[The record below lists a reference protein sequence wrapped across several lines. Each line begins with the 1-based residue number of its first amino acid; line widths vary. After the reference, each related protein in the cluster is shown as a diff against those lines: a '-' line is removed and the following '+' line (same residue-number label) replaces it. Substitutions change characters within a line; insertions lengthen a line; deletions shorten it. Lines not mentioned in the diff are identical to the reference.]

1 MATFTLSGLLRRI
14 RGNYATIPNYLEME
28 LRYMDA
34 GERGPKAPTLGQGTP
49 GYHSHV
55 IYIVMSSITTSI
67 IVTPSRRSVE
77 RTCDDLAIVVL
88 VAVGLIASLT
98 FRDYG
103 LGWDDYTHAEY
114 ADLLLR
120 MYGSGF
126 KDTGALS
133 FANLYMYGGG
143 FDMAAALLHK
153 VIPLELF
160 ETRRLLGAIVGLI
173 GLAVTWRL
181 GRRVGGPLAGL
192 AALLLLA
199 LCPTF
204 YGHMFMNPKDAPF
217 AVAMVILTLGLV
229 RLAEEYPQ
237 PSPRTILI
245 VGLGAGLSIGSRI
258 LGGLGLI
265 YALVGFVPLLAAEV
279 RNQGAREATRRFIH
293 VAYVLL
299 PSLILGYLIMG
310 LIWPWSIMEPGNP
323 FGALNYFSHF
333 FEKPWKEMFDGALV
347 SVPDMPW
354 SYLPTLF
361 ALQLP
366 EVLLGL
372 AIVGA
377 VGALVA
383 LTRGDVPARRKTILL
398 IVTLAATL
406 PLATAMAK
414 RPALYNG
421 IRHFIFVIPP
431 MTVLAGTAF
440 AWGMDWLKENRR
452 HWQPAA
458 VAIFAFGLLLPLSEM
473 IRLHPYEYTHFNHIA
488 GTVRGADDLYMLDY
502 WGLALK
508 QASDGLREQL
518 AERQEA
524 APAGRKWKVAV
535 CGPQRPAQVA
545 LGPDFT
551 IGWDSHAADFAMTL
565 GEFYCKGLL
574 APVMV
579 EIKRDD
585 VVFARVYDIRG
596 RSISSLLAIPAP

>member
-1 MATFTLSGLLRRI
+1 
-14 RGNYATIPNYLEME
+14 
-28 LRYMDA
+28 
-34 GERGPKAPTLGQGTP
+34 
-49 GYHSHV
+49 
-55 IYIVMSSITTSI
+55 MSSITTSVI
-67 IVTPSRRSVE
+67 DTPSQRSME
-77 RTCDDLAIVVL
+77 RTCHDLAILVLAAIAVV
-88 VAVGLIASLT
+88 AGLT

-153 VIPLELF
+153 IIPLELF
-160 ETRRLLGAIVGLI
+160 ETRRLLGAIVGII

-217 AVAMVILTLGLV
+217 AVAMAILMLGLV

-258 LGGLGLI
+258 LGGLALV
-265 YALVGFVPLLAAEV
+265 YALGGFVPLFLEELYAH
-279 RNQGAREATRRFIH
+279 GAREAARRLLH
-293 VAYVLL
+293 VIYVLL
-299 PSLILGYLIMG
+299 PGLILGYLVMG
-310 LIWPWSIMEPGNP
+310 LIWPWSVMEPGNP
-323 FGALNYFSHF
+323 FQALSYFSHF

-372 AIVGA
+372 SIAGLVGT
-377 VGALVA
+377 LMT
-383 LTRGDVPARRKTILL
+383 LSRGDVTARRKSILL
-398 IVTLAATL
+398 MLTLAATL
-406 PLATAMAK
+406 PLVIAMVK

-431 MTVLAGTAF
+431 MTVLAGVSF
-440 AWGMDWLKENRR
+440 AWGMNWLKENHRS
-452 HWQPAA
+452 WQPAA
-458 VAIFAFGLLLPLSEM
+458 VAAFSFGLLLPLGEM
-473 IRLHPYEYTHFNHIA
+473 IRLHPYQYTHFNHIA

-508 QASDGLREQL
+508 QASDGLREEL
-518 AERQEA
+518 IERQES
-524 APAGRKWKVAV
+524 PPLRRKWKVAV

-565 GEFYCKGLL
+565 GEFYCKGLT
-574 APVMV
+574 APIMV

>member
-1 MATFTLSGLLRRI
+1 
-14 RGNYATIPNYLEME
+14 
-28 LRYMDA
+28 
-34 GERGPKAPTLGQGTP
+34 
-49 GYHSHV
+49 
-55 IYIVMSSITTSI
+55 MSSITTSALEA
-67 IVTPSRRSVE
+67 PARRSVE
-77 RTCDDLAIVVL
+77 KTCDDLAFLVL
-88 VAVGLIASLT
+88 GVVAVVAGLT

-120 MYGSGF
+120 MFGSGF

-160 ETRRLLGAIVGLI
+160 ETRRLLGAIVGVI

-181 GRRVGGPLAGL
+181 ARRVGGPLAGL

-217 AVAMVILTLGLV
+217 AVAMVVLIMGLV
-229 RLAEEYPQ
+229 RLIEEYPA
-237 PSPRTILI
+237 PSPRTILL
-245 VGLGAGLSIGSRI
+245 VGLGAGLSIGCRV
-258 LGGLGLI
+258 LGGLALI
-265 YALVGFVPLLAAEV
+265 YAVVGFIPLWIEEL
-279 RNQGAREATRRFIH
+279 RTQGPREATHRFAH
-293 VAYVLL
+293 VIYVLL
-299 PSLILGYLIMG
+299 PGLILGYLVMG
-310 LIWPWSIMEPGNP
+310 LIWPWSIMEPGHP
-323 FGALNYFSHF
+323 LEAVTYFSHF

-366 EVLLGL
+366 EVMLVLLT
-372 AIVGA
+372 AA
-377 VGALVA
+377 VITTFMSLS
-383 LTRGDVPARRKTILL
+383 RIDVTAKRKSIMLML
-398 IVTLAATL
+398 TLAATL
-406 PLATAMAK
+406 PLVIAMVK

-431 MTVLAGTAF
+431 MAVLGGVAF
-440 AWGMDWLKENRR
+440 ARGMDWLGENRR
-452 HWQPAA
+452 AWQPAA
-458 VAIFAFGLLLPLSEM
+458 LAVFAFGLLLPLSEM
-473 IRLHPYEYTHFNHIA
+473 IRLHPYQYTHFNHIA
-488 GTVRGADDLYMLDY
+488 GTVRTADNFFMLDY

-518 AERQEA
+518 AERQEV
-524 APAGRKWKVAV
+524 PPQHRKWKVAV

-565 GEFYCKGLL
+565 GEFYCKGLA

>member
-1 MATFTLSGLLRRI
+1 M
-14 RGNYATIPNYLEME
+14 
-28 LRYMDA
+28 
-34 GERGPKAPTLGQGTP
+34 
-49 GYHSHV
+49 
-55 IYIVMSSITTSI
+55 
-67 IVTPSRRSVE
+67 
-77 RTCDDLAIVVL
+77 LA
-88 VAVGLIASLT
+88 AVGLIASLT

-160 ETRRLLGAIVGLI
+160 ETRRLLGAVVGVI

-217 AVAMVILTLGLV
+217 AVAMVILMLGLV
-229 RLAEEYPQ
+229 RLAEEYPA

-245 VGLGAGLSIGSRI
+245 VGLGAGLSLGSRV
-258 LGGLGLI
+258 LGGLALV
-265 YALVGFVPLLAAEV
+265 YALVGFVPLFLEEI
-279 RNQGAREATRRFIH
+279 RTHGAREAVRRFAH

-299 PSLILGYLIMG
+299 PGLILGYLVMG

-323 FGALNYFSHF
+323 FRALTYFSHF

-366 EVLLGL
+366 EVLLALVHRRRRRHAGS
-372 AIVGA
+372 A
-377 VGALVA
+377 VARRRIGPPQDHPVDADAGGDAAAGDRDGEASGALQRHSPFHLRDSA
-383 LTRGDVPARRKTILL
+383 DDGARRRRVRLGNEL
-398 IVTLAATL
+398 AQGQSPQLAARRGGRFL
-406 PLATAMAK
+406 V
-414 RPALYNG
+414 RPAVAAQRDDPAAPLPV
-421 IRHFIFVIPP
+421 HP
-431 MTVLAGTAF
+431 LQSH
-440 AWGMDWLKENRR
+440 RR
-452 HWQPAA
+452 H
-458 VAIFAFGLLLPLSEM
+458 
-473 IRLHPYEYTHFNHIA
+473 
-488 GTVRGADDLYMLDY
+488 GTRPPTTCTCWITGA
-502 WGLALK
+502 WRSSRPPTAC
-508 QASDGLREQL
+508 ASNSPNGRK
-518 AERQEA
+518 RRRS
-524 APAGRKWKVAV
+524 GRKWKVAV

-565 GEFYCKGLL
+565 GEFYCKGLT

>member
-1 MATFTLSGLLRRI
+1 
-14 RGNYATIPNYLEME
+14 
-28 LRYMDA
+28 
-34 GERGPKAPTLGQGTP
+34 
-49 GYHSHV
+49 
-55 IYIVMSSITTSI
+55 MSSITTSTI
-67 IVTPSRRSVE
+67 DTPARRSVE
-77 RTCDDLAIVVL
+77 RTCDDLAIIVL
-88 VAVGLIASLT
+88 AAVGLIASLT

-126 KDTGALS
+126 KDTAALS

-153 VIPLELF
+153 IIPLELF
-160 ETRRLLGAIVGLI
+160 ETRRLLGAIVGVI

-181 GRRVGGPLAGL
+181 SRRVGGPPAG
-192 AALLLLA
+192 AAAPLLLA

-217 AVAMVILTLGLV
+217 AVSMVILLLGLV
-229 RLAEEYPQ
+229 RLVEEYPA

-245 VGLGAGLSIGSRI
+245 VGLGAGLAIGCRI
-258 LGGLGLI
+258 LGGLALI
-265 YALVGFVPLLAAEV
+265 YALVGFIPLLIEEY
-279 RNQGAREATRRFIH
+279 RTQGPREAVHRFAH
-293 VAYVLL
+293 VVYVLL
-299 PSLILGYLIMG
+299 PGLVFGYLLMG
-310 LIWPWSIMEPGNP
+310 LVWPWSIMEPGHP
-323 FGALNYFSHF
+323 FQALTYFSHF

-366 EVLLGL
+366 EVMLGL
-372 AIVGA
+372 LFAGIVGT
-377 VGALVA
+377 LMS
-383 LTRGDVPARRKTILL
+383 LSRTDVPGRRKTVLL
-398 IVTLAATL
+398 MLTLAATL
-406 PLATAMAK
+406 PLVIAMVK

-431 MTVLAGTAF
+431 MTVLAGVTF
-440 AWGMDWLKENRR
+440 AWGMNWLKKNKRS
-452 HWQPAA
+452 WQPAVLA
-458 VAIFAFGLLLPLSEM
+458 VFAFGLLLPLGEM
-473 IRLHPYEYTHFNHIA
+473 IRLHPYQYTHFNHIA
-488 GTVRGADDLYMLDY
+488 GTVRAADDLFMLDY

-508 QASDGLREQL
+508 QASDGLREEL
-518 AERQEA
+518 VERQEF
-524 APAGRKWKVAV
+524 PPRGRKWKVAV

-551 IGWDSHAADFAMTL
+551 IGWDSNAADFAMTL
-565 GEFYCKGLL
+565 GEFYCKGLT

-596 RSISSLLAIPAP
+596 RSISGLLAIPPP

>member
-1 MATFTLSGLLRRI
+1 
-14 RGNYATIPNYLEME
+14 
-28 LRYMDA
+28 
-34 GERGPKAPTLGQGTP
+34 
-49 GYHSHV
+49 
-55 IYIVMSSITTSI
+55 MSSITTSAI
-67 IVTPSRRSVE
+67 DTPSRRSVA
-77 RTCDDLAIVVL
+77 RTCDDLAVIVL
-88 VAVGLIASLT
+88 AAVGLIAGLT

-120 MYGSGF
+120 MYESGF
-126 KDTGALS
+126 KDVGALS

-153 VIPLELF
+153 IIPLELF
-160 ETRRLLGAIVGLI
+160 ETRRLLGAIVGII

-217 AVAMVILTLGLV
+217 AVAMVILMLGLV
-229 RLAEEYPQ
+229 RLAEEYPS

-258 LGGLGLI
+258 LGGLALV
-265 YALVGFVPLLAAEV
+265 YALIGFVPLLLEEV
-279 RNQGAREATRRFIH
+279 RTNGSREAVRRFVH
-293 VAYVLL
+293 VLYVLL
-299 PSLILGYLIMG
+299 PGLIFGYLVMG

-323 FGALNYFSHF
+323 FQALTYFSHF

-354 SYLPTLF
+354 FYLPTLF

-372 AIVGA
+372 TIAGVAGTF
-377 VGALVA
+377 VLLV
-383 LTRGDVPARRKTILL
+383 RPGVSGRRKTILL
-398 IVTLAATL
+398 MLTLAATL
-406 PLATAMAK
+406 PLAIAMVK

-431 MTVLAGTAF
+431 MTVLAGATF
-440 AWGMDWLKENRR
+440 AWGMDWLRANRR
-452 HWQPAA
+452 SWQPVA
-458 VAIFAFGLLLPLSEM
+458 VAVFSFGLLLPLGEM
-473 IRLHPYEYTHFNHIA
+473 IRLHPYQYTHFNHIA
-488 GTVRGADDLYMLDY
+488 GTVRGADELYMLDY
-502 WGLALK
+502 WGLAFK
-508 QASDGLREQL
+508 QASDGLREEL
-518 AERQEA
+518 TERQEV
-524 APAGRKWKVAV
+524 APHGRKWKVAV

-551 IGWDSHAADFAMTL
+551 IGWDSNAADFAMTL
-565 GEFYCKGLL
+565 GEFYCKGLT

>member
-1 MATFTLSGLLRRI
+1 
-14 RGNYATIPNYLEME
+14 
-28 LRYMDA
+28 
-34 GERGPKAPTLGQGTP
+34 
-49 GYHSHV
+49 
-55 IYIVMSSITTSI
+55 MSSITTSALD
-67 IVTPSRRSVE
+67 TPSRRSIE
-77 RTCDDLAIVVL
+77 RTCDDAAIIVLA
-88 VAVGLIASLT
+88 AVGLVASFT

-126 KDTGALS
+126 KDTAALS

-143 FDMAAALLHK
+143 FDIAAALLHK

-160 ETRRLLGAIVGLI
+160 ETRRLLGAIVGII

-217 AVAMVILTLGLV
+217 AVAMVILILGLV
-229 RLAEEYPQ
+229 RLAQEYPS

-245 VGLGAGLSIGSRI
+245 VGLGAGLSLGSRI
-258 LGGLGLI
+258 LGGVALV
-265 YALVGFVPLLAAEV
+265 YALVGFVPLLLEDIQS
-279 RNQGAREATRRFIH
+279 QGMREALRRFMH

-299 PSLILGYLIMG
+299 PGLILGYLVMG
-310 LIWPWSIMEPGNP
+310 LIWPWSIMELGNP
-323 FGALNYFSHF
+323 FRALSYFSNF
-333 FEKPWKEMFDGALV
+333 FEKPWKEMFEGALV

-366 EVLLGL
+366 EVLLGV
-372 AIVGA
+372 AIAGTL
-377 VGALVA
+377 GTLVA
-383 LTRGDVPARRKTILL
+383 LARGDVAARRKTILL

-406 PLATAMAK
+406 PLVIAMLK

-421 IRHFIFVIPP
+421 FRHFIFVIPP

-440 AWGMDWLKENRR
+440 AWGMNWLKQYRR

-473 IRLHPYEYTHFNHIA
+473 IRLHPYEYTHFNNIA
-488 GTVRGADDLYMLDY
+488 GTVRGADDLFMLDY
-502 WGLALK
+502 WGLAFK

-518 AERQEA
+518 DERQEV
-524 APAGRKWKVAV
+524 PPQGRKWKVAV

>member
-1 MATFTLSGLLRRI
+1 
-14 RGNYATIPNYLEME
+14 
-28 LRYMDA
+28 
-34 GERGPKAPTLGQGTP
+34 
-49 GYHSHV
+49 
-55 IYIVMSSITTSI
+55 MSSITTSAI
-67 IVTPSRRSVE
+67 DTPSRRSVE
-77 RTCDDLAIVVL
+77 RTCDDLAVVVL
-88 VAVGLIASLT
+88 AAVALIAGLT

-143 FDMAAALLHK
+143 FDMAAALLHR

-160 ETRRLLGAIVGLI
+160 ETRRLLGAIVGVI

-199 LCPTF
+199 LCPTY

-217 AVAMVILTLGLV
+217 AVAMVILMLGLV

-237 PSPRTILI
+237 PSPQTILI

-258 LGGLGLI
+258 LGGLALV
-265 YALVGFVPLLAAEV
+265 YALVGFIPLFVDEI
-279 RNQGAREATRRFIH
+279 RSHGARQAGRRFLH
-293 VAYVLL
+293 LLYVLM
-299 PSLILGYLIMG
+299 PGLILGYLVMG
-310 LIWPWSIMEPGNP
+310 LIWPWSIMEADNP
-323 FGALNYFSHF
+323 FQALSYFSHF

-372 AIVGA
+372 SIAGVIGA
-377 VGALVA
+377 FVVLP
-383 LTRGDVPARRKTILL
+383 RGDVTARRKTVLL
-398 IVTLAATL
+398 TLTLAAVL
-406 PLATAMAK
+406 PLVIAMVK

-431 MTVLAGTAF
+431 MTALAGTAF
-440 AWGMDWLKENRR
+440 AWGLNRLGDNRR
-452 HWQPAA
+452 SWQPAA
-458 VAIFAFGLLLPLSEM
+458 VAIFAFGLLLPLGEM
-473 IRLHPYEYTHFNHIA
+473 IRLHPYQYTHFNHIA
-488 GTVRGADDLYMLDY
+488 GTVREADDRFMLDY

-508 QASDGLREQL
+508 QASDGLREEI
-518 AERQEA
+518 AERHET
-524 APAGRKWKVAV
+524 PPKGRKWKVAV

-565 GEFYCKGLL
+565 GEFYCKGLT
-574 APVMV
+574 APVLV

>member
-1 MATFTLSGLLRRI
+1 
-14 RGNYATIPNYLEME
+14 
-28 LRYMDA
+28 
-34 GERGPKAPTLGQGTP
+34 
-49 GYHSHV
+49 
-55 IYIVMSSITTSI
+55 MSSITTSAI
-67 IVTPSRRSVE
+67 DTPSRRSVE
-77 RTCDDLAIVVL
+77 RTCDDLAITVL
-88 VAVGLIASLT
+88 VVVGLIASLT

-160 ETRRLLGAIVGLI
+160 ETRRLLGAVVGVI
-173 GLAVTWRL
+173 GLTVTWRL

-192 AALLLLA
+192 AALLLLT

-217 AVAMVILTLGLV
+217 AVAMVILMLGLV
-229 RLAEEYPQ
+229 RLVEEYPQ
-237 PSPRTILI
+237 PSARTILM
-245 VGLGAGLSIGSRI
+245 VGFGAGLSIGSRI
-258 LGGLGLI
+258 LGGLALI
-265 YALVGFVPLLAAEV
+265 YALIGFVPMLIEEM
-279 RNQGAREATRRFIH
+279 RTQGAREAIRRFAH
-293 VAYVLL
+293 VIYVLL
-299 PSLILGYLIMG
+299 PGLILGYLVMG

-323 FGALNYFSHF
+323 FQAATYFSHF
-333 FEKPWKEMFDGALV
+333 FEKPWKEMFDGAPVL
-347 SVPDMPW
+347 VPDMPW

-372 AIVGA
+372 SIAAVVGTFVTMPRA
-377 VGALVA
+377 
-383 LTRGDVPARRKTILL
+383 DVSGRRKTILL
-398 IVTLAATL
+398 MLTLAAVL
-406 PLATAMAK
+406 PIAVAMVK

-440 AWGMDWLKENRR
+440 AWGMNWLKENRR
-452 HWQPAA
+452 SWQPVALA
-458 VAIFAFGLLLPLSEM
+458 VFSFGLLLPLGEM
-473 IRLHPYEYTHFNHIA
+473 IRLHPYQYTHFNHIA
-488 GTVRGADDLYMLDY
+488 GTVRGADYRFMLDY

-508 QASDGLREQL
+508 QASDSLREEL
-518 AERQEA
+518 DDRHEA
-524 APAGRKWKVAV
+524 PPHGRKWKVAV

-545 LGPDFT
+545 LGSDFT

-565 GEFYCKGLL
+565 GEFYCKGLT
-574 APVMV
+574 APLMV

-596 RSISSLLAIPAP
+596 RSISSLLAIPPP

>member
-1 MATFTLSGLLRRI
+1 
-14 RGNYATIPNYLEME
+14 
-28 LRYMDA
+28 
-34 GERGPKAPTLGQGTP
+34 
-49 GYHSHV
+49 
-55 IYIVMSSITTSI
+55 MSSITTSVI
-67 IVTPSRRSVE
+67 DTPSRRSVE
-77 RTCDDLAIVVL
+77 RTCDDLAIFVL
-88 VAVGLIASLT
+88 AAVALIASLT

-126 KDTGALS
+126 KDAGALS

-160 ETRRLLGAIVGLI
+160 ETRRLLGAVVGVI

-217 AVAMVILTLGLV
+217 AVAMVILMLGLV

-237 PSPRTILI
+237 PSPRTVLI
-245 VGLGAGLSIGSRI
+245 VGLGAGLSIGSRV
-258 LGGLGLI
+258 LGGLALV
-265 YALVGFVPLLAAEV
+265 YALVGFVPLFLEEIHTHS
-279 RNQGAREATRRFIH
+279 AREAAHRLLH
-293 VAYVLL
+293 VVYVLV
-299 PSLILGYLIMG
+299 PGLILGYLAMG
-310 LIWPWSIMEPGNP
+310 LIWPWSIMQPGNP
-323 FGALNYFSHF
+323 LQAVTYFSHF

-372 AIVGA
+372 LTAGVVGTFMS
-377 VGALVA
+377 LS
-383 LTRGDVPARRKTILL
+383 RSDVPGRRKTILL
-398 IVTLAATL
+398 MLTLAATL
-406 PLATAMAK
+406 PLLIAMLK

-440 AWGMDWLKENRR
+440 ARGMTWLKENRR
-452 HWQPAA
+452 SWQPAA
-458 VAIFAFGLLLPLSEM
+458 MAVFSFGLLLPLGEM
-473 IRLHPYEYTHFNHIA
+473 IRLHPYQYTHFNHIA
-488 GTVRGADDLYMLDY
+488 GTVRAADDLYMLDY

-508 QASDGLREQL
+508 QASDGLREEIN
-518 AERQEA
+518 ERQEV
-524 APAGRKWKVAV
+524 PPHGRKWKVAV

-565 GEFYCKGLL
+565 GEFYCKGLT
-574 APVMV
+574 APVLV

-596 RSISSLLAIPAP
+596 RSISSLLSIPAP

>member
-1 MATFTLSGLLRRI
+1 
-14 RGNYATIPNYLEME
+14 
-28 LRYMDA
+28 
-34 GERGPKAPTLGQGTP
+34 
-49 GYHSHV
+49 
-55 IYIVMSSITTSI
+55 MSSITTSAI
-67 IVTPSRRSVE
+67 DTPARRSVAQN
-77 RTCDDLAIVVL
+77 CDDLALLTLAVVGL
-88 VAVGLIASLT
+88 VAALT
-98 FRDYG
+98 FHDYG

-143 FDMAAALLHK
+143 FDMVAALLHK

-160 ETRRLLGAIVGLI
+160 ETRRLVGAVVGVI

-181 GRRVGGPLAGL
+181 ARRVGGPVAGL

-199 LCPTF
+199 LCPIF

-217 AVAMVILTLGLV
+217 AVAMIILMMGLV

-258 LGGLGLI
+258 LGGLALV
-265 YALVGFVPLLAAEV
+265 YALIGFMPLFIEES
-279 RNQGAREATRRFIH
+279 RTQGAREALRRFVH
-293 VAYVLL
+293 VLYVLL
-299 PSLILGYLIMG
+299 PGLVLGYLIMG
-310 LIWPWSIMEPGNP
+310 LIWPWSIIEVGNP
-323 FGALNYFSHF
+323 FRALTYFSHF
-333 FEKPWKEMFDGALV
+333 FEKPWKELFDGALV

-366 EVLLGL
+366 EVML
-372 AIVGA
+372 
-377 VGALVA
+377 A
-383 LTRGDVPARRKTILL
+383 LTIAGVVSTFAMLPRPEVPARRKTILL
-398 IVTLAATL
+398 MLTLAATL
-406 PLATAMAK
+406 PLVVAMVK

-421 IRHFIFVIPP
+421 IRHFIFLIPP
-431 MTVLAGTAF
+431 MAVLGGLAF
-440 AWGMDWLKENRR
+440 DWMMSWMKDNRR
-452 HWQPAA
+452 SWQPVALA
-458 VAIFAFGLLLPLSEM
+458 VFVFGLLLPLGEM
-473 IRLHPYEYTHFNHIA
+473 IRLHPYQYTHFNHIA
-488 GTVRGADDLYMLDY
+488 GTVRAADDRFMLDY
-502 WGLALK
+502 WGLAFK

-518 AERQEA
+518 IEKQEV
-524 APAGRKWKVAV
+524 PPPGRKWKVAV

-565 GEFYCKGLL
+565 GEFYCKGLP
-574 APVMV
+574 APVML

-585 VVFARVYDIRG
+585 VEFARVYDIRG
-596 RSISSLLAIPAP
+596 RSISSLLSVPAP

>member
-1 MATFTLSGLLRRI
+1 
-14 RGNYATIPNYLEME
+14 
-28 LRYMDA
+28 
-34 GERGPKAPTLGQGTP
+34 
-49 GYHSHV
+49 
-55 IYIVMSSITTSI
+55 MSSITTSAI
-67 IVTPSRRSVE
+67 DTPQRRSLE
-77 RTCDDLAIVVL
+77 QTCDDLALLALAV
-88 VAVGLIASLT
+88 VGLIAALT
-98 FRDYG
+98 FHDYG

-133 FANLYMYGGG
+133 FANLYMYCGG

-160 ETRRLLGAIVGLI
+160 ETRRLVGAFVGVI

-181 GRRVGGPLAGL
+181 ARRVAGPLAGL

-199 LCPTF
+199 LCPIF

-217 AVAMVILTLGLV
+217 AVAMIILMMGLV
-229 RLAEEYPQ
+229 RLAEEYPK

-258 LGGLGLI
+258 LGGLALV
-265 YALVGFVPLLAAEV
+265 YALIGFIPLLIEET
-279 RNQGAREATRRFIH
+279 RTQGAREALRRFVH
-293 VAYVLL
+293 VLY
-299 PSLILGYLIMG
+299 ILTPGLVFGYLIMG
-310 LIWPWSIMEPGNP
+310 LIWPWSIIEAGNP
-323 FGALNYFSHF
+323 FRALTYFSHF
-333 FEKPWKEMFDGALV
+333 FEKPWKELFDGALV

-366 EVLLGL
+366 EVML
-372 AIVGA
+372 
-377 VGALVA
+377 A
-383 LTRGDVPARRKTILL
+383 LTITGVVCTFAMLPRTEVPARRKTILL
-398 IVTLAATL
+398 MLTLAATL
-406 PLATAMAK
+406 PLLVAIVK

-421 IRHFIFVIPP
+421 IRHFIFLIPP
-431 MTVLAGTAF
+431 MAVLGGAAF
-440 AWGMDWLKENRR
+440 AWTMNWMKDSRR
-452 HWQPAA
+452 SWQPVALA
-458 VAIFAFGLLLPLSEM
+458 VFVFGLLLPLGEM
-473 IRLHPYEYTHFNHIA
+473 IRLHPYQYTHFNHIA
-488 GTVRGADDLYMLDY
+488 GTVRAADDRFMLDY

-518 AERQEA
+518 IEKQEV
-524 APAGRKWKVAV
+524 PPHGRKWKVAV

-565 GEFYCKGLL
+565 GEFYCKGLS
-574 APVMV
+574 APVML

-585 VVFARVYDIRG
+585 VVFAIVYDIRG
-596 RSISSLLAIPAP
+596 RSISSLLSVPAP

>member
-1 MATFTLSGLLRRI
+1 MT
-14 RGNYATIPNYLEME
+14 
-28 LRYMDA
+28 
-34 GERGPKAPTLGQGTP
+34 
-49 GYHSHV
+49 
-55 IYIVMSSITTSI
+55 SITTSAI
-67 IVTPSRRSVE
+67 DTPLRRSVE
-77 RTCDDLAIVVL
+77 RTCDDLAMLVL
-88 VAVGLIASLT
+88 AAVAVIAGLT

-120 MYGSGF
+120 MFGSGF
-126 KDTGALS
+126 RDTAALS

-143 FDMAAALLHK
+143 FDMVAALLHK
-153 VIPLELF
+153 IIPLELF
-160 ETRRLLGAIVGLI
+160 ETRRLVGAFVGVI

-181 GRRVGGPLAGL
+181 GRRIGGPLAGL

-199 LCPTF
+199 LCPIF

-217 AVAMVILTLGLV
+217 AVAMITLMLGLV

-245 VGLGAGLSIGSRI
+245 VGLGAGLSLGCRV
-258 LGGLGLI
+258 LGGL
-265 YALVGFVPLLAAEV
+265 ALVYAVLGFMPLFLEEL
-279 RNQGAREATRRFIH
+279 RTEGLRESVRRFAH
-293 VAYVLL
+293 VVYVLL
-299 PSLILGYLIMG
+299 PGLVLGYLVMG

-323 FGALNYFSHF
+323 FEALTYFSHF
-333 FEKPWKEMFDGALV
+333 FEKPWKEMFDGAIV

-366 EVLLGL
+366 EVMLVLMTGAAIGTFALLPR
-372 AIVGA
+372 
-377 VGALVA
+377 
-383 LTRGDVPARRKTILL
+383 RGVPARRKTILL
-398 IVTLAATL
+398 MLTLAATL
-406 PLATAMAK
+406 PLAIAMVK

-421 IRHFIFVIPP
+421 IRHFVFVIPP
-431 MTVLAGTAF
+431 MAVLGGVAF
-440 AWGMDWLKENRR
+440 AWTMERLRTNHRT
-452 HWQPAA
+452 WQPVVLAT
-458 VAIFAFGLLLPLSEM
+458 FCFGLALSLAEM
-473 IRLHPYEYTHFNHIA
+473 IRLHPYQYTHFNHIA
-488 GTVRGADDLYMLDY
+488 GTVRGADDRFMLDY

-508 QASDGLREQL
+508 QASDELREQL
-518 AERQEA
+518 VERQEV
-524 APAGRKWKVAV
+524 PPVNRKWKVAV

-551 IGWDSHAADFAMTL
+551 IGWDSNAADFAMTL
-565 GEFYCKGLL
+565 GEFYCKGLT

-596 RSISSLLAIPAP
+596 RSISSLLSIPAP

>member
-1 MATFTLSGLLRRI
+1 
-14 RGNYATIPNYLEME
+14 
-28 LRYMDA
+28 
-34 GERGPKAPTLGQGTP
+34 
-49 GYHSHV
+49 
-55 IYIVMSSITTSI
+55 MSSITTSAI
-67 IVTPSRRSVE
+67 ATPARRSME
-77 RTCDDLAIVVL
+77 RTCDDLALLALAIV
-88 VAVGLIASLT
+88 ALIAGLT

-126 KDTGALS
+126 RDTGALS

-160 ETRRLLGAIVGLI
+160 ETRRLLGAIVGVI
-173 GLAVTWRL
+173 GIAVTWRVA
-181 GRRVGGPLAGL
+181 RRISGPLAGL

-199 LCPTF
+199 LCPIF

-217 AVAMVILTLGLV
+217 AVAMVILMMGLV
-229 RLAEEYPQ
+229 RLAEEYPG

-245 VGLGAGLSIGSRI
+245 VGLGAGLSLGSRV
-258 LGGLGLI
+258 LGGLALI
-265 YALVGFVPLLAAEV
+265 YALIGFMPLFIDEV
-279 RNQGAREATRRFIH
+279 RTQGAREATLRFAH
-293 VAYVLL
+293 VVYVLIPGL
-299 PSLILGYLIMG
+299 VLGYLIMG
-310 LIWPWSIMEPGNP
+310 LIWPWSIIHFGNP
-323 FGALNYFSHF
+323 LEAVTYFSHF

-366 EVLLGL
+366 EVMLALLFMG
-372 AIVGA
+372 IG
-377 VGALVA
+377 GTFLV
-383 LTRGDVPARRKTILL
+383 LPRSGVDARRKTILL
-398 IVTLAATL
+398 MLTLAATL
-406 PLATAMAK
+406 PIAIAMVK

-421 IRHFIFVIPP
+421 IRHFLFVLPP
-431 MTVLAGTAF
+431 MAILGGLAFG
-440 AWGMDWLKENRR
+440 WIMNRLKESRR
-452 HWQPAA
+452 GWQPVALA
-458 VAIFAFGLLLPLSEM
+458 VFAFGLLLPLGEM
-473 IRLHPYEYTHFNHIA
+473 IRLHPYQYTHFNLIA
-488 GTVRGADDLYMLDY
+488 GTVRGADARFMLDY
-502 WGLALK
+502 WGLAFK

-518 AERQEA
+518 AEKHEVPPR
-524 APAGRKWKVAV
+524 GRKWKVAV

-565 GEFYCKGLL
+565 GEFYCKGLT

-585 VVFARVYDIRG
+585 VVYARVYDIRG
-596 RSISSLLAIPAP
+596 RSISSLLSIPAP

>member
-1 MATFTLSGLLRRI
+1 
-14 RGNYATIPNYLEME
+14 
-28 LRYMDA
+28 
-34 GERGPKAPTLGQGTP
+34 
-49 GYHSHV
+49 
-55 IYIVMSSITTSI
+55 MSAITTSAI
-67 IVTPSRRSVE
+67 DTPVRRSVE
-77 RTCDDLAIVVL
+77 RICDDLAILVL
-88 VAVGLIASLT
+88 AAVGLVAGLT

-126 KDTGALS
+126 KDIGALS

-143 FDMAAALLHK
+143 FDMTAALLHK

-160 ETRRLLGAIVGLI
+160 ETRRLLGAVVGLI

-181 GRRVGGPLAGL
+181 ARRVGGPLAGL
-192 AALLLLA
+192 AALFLLA

-217 AVAMVILTLGLV
+217 AVAMVILMLGLV

-258 LGGLGLI
+258 LGGLALL
-265 YALVGFVPLLAAEV
+265 YALLGFVPLLMEEI
-279 RNQGAREATRRFIH
+279 RTSGLREAIRRLLH
-293 VAYVLL
+293 VVYVLM
-299 PSLILGYLIMG
+299 PALILGYLVMA
-310 LIWPWSIMEPGNP
+310 LIWPWSIMEPANP
-323 FGALNYFSHF
+323 FRALTYFSHF

-372 AIVGA
+372 
-377 VGALVA
+377 LVA
-383 LTRGDVPARRKTILL
+383 GVIGIFVSLPRAEVSARRKTVLL
-398 IVTLAATL
+398 MLASAATL
-406 PLATAMAK
+406 PLLIAMVK

-421 IRHFIFVIPP
+421 IRHFIFVVPP
-431 MTVLAGTAF
+431 MTVVAGVAF
-440 AWGMDWLKENRR
+440 ASGMKWLSKNRPG
-452 HWQPAA
+452 WQPAA
-458 VAIFAFGLLLPLSEM
+458 IAVFSIGLLLPLAEM
-473 IRLHPYEYTHFNHIA
+473 IRLHPYQYTHFNHIA
-488 GTVRGADDLYMLDY
+488 GTVRSADNLFMLDY

-508 QASDGLREQL
+508 QASDGLRDEL
-518 AERQEA
+518 VERQEV
-524 APAGRKWKVAV
+524 PPKGRKWKVAV

-565 GEFYCKGLL
+565 GEFYCKGLT
-574 APVMV
+574 APVLV

-596 RSISSLLAIPAP
+596 RSISSLLSIPAP

>member
-1 MATFTLSGLLRRI
+1 MRPKSASWAIEDTGLPI
-14 RGNYATIPNYLEME
+14 A
-28 LRYMDA
+28 
-34 GERGPKAPTLGQGTP
+34 
-49 GYHSHV
+49 
-55 IYIVMSSITTSI
+55 MSSITTSAI
-67 IVTPSRRSVE
+67 DMPLRRSVA
-77 RTCDDLAIVVL
+77 RTCDDLAIIVL
-88 VAVGLIASLT
+88 AAVGLVASLT

-143 FDMAAALLHK
+143 FDMTAALLHK

-160 ETRRLLGAIVGLI
+160 ETRRLLGAVVGIVGLT
-173 GLAVTWRL
+173 VTWRL

-192 AALLLLA
+192 VALLLLA

-217 AVAMVILTLGLV
+217 AVAMVILMLGLV
-229 RLAEEYPQ
+229 RLAEEYPS
-237 PSPRTILI
+237 PSPRTVLI

-258 LGGLGLI
+258 LGGLALI
-265 YALVGFVPLLAAEV
+265 YAVVGFMPMVLDEIRAH
-279 RNQGAREATRRFIH
+279 GGREAIRRFMH
-293 VAYVLL
+293 VVYVLL
-299 PSLILGYLIMG
+299 PGLILGYLVMG
-310 LIWPWSIMEPGNP
+310 LIWPWSIIEPGNP
-323 FGALNYFSHF
+323 FQAATYFSHF

-372 AIVGA
+372 SIAAIA
-377 VGALVA
+377 ATLLALP
-383 LTRGDVPARRKTILL
+383 RDDVSGRRKTILL
-398 IVTLAATL
+398 MLTLAAVL
-406 PLATAMAK
+406 PIAVAILK

-431 MTVLAGTAF
+431 MTVLAGTGF
-440 AWGMDWLKENRR
+440 AWGMNWLKENRR
-452 HWQPAA
+452 SWQPVALA
-458 VAIFAFGLLLPLSEM
+458 VFSFGLLLPLGEM
-473 IRLHPYEYTHFNHIA
+473 IRLHPYQYTHFNHIA

-508 QASDGLREQL
+508 QASDSLREQL
-518 AERQEA
+518 AERQEV
-524 APAGRKWKVAV
+524 PPHGRKWKVAV

-565 GEFYCKGLL
+565 GEFYCKGLT

>member
-1 MATFTLSGLLRRI
+1 
-14 RGNYATIPNYLEME
+14 
-28 LRYMDA
+28 
-34 GERGPKAPTLGQGTP
+34 
-49 GYHSHV
+49 
-55 IYIVMSSITTSI
+55 MSSITTSTI
-67 IVTPSRRSVE
+67 DTPARRSVE
-77 RTCDDLAIVVL
+77 RTCDDLAIIVL
-88 VAVGLIASLT
+88 AAVGLIASLT

-114 ADLLLR
+114 ADLLLK

-143 FDMAAALLHK
+143 FDMTAALLHK

-160 ETRRLLGAIVGLI
+160 ETRRLLGAVVGLI

-217 AVAMVILTLGLV
+217 AVAMVILMLGLV
-229 RLAEEYPQ
+229 RLAEEYPA
-237 PSPRTILI
+237 PSPSTILI

-258 LGGLGLI
+258 LGGLALL
-265 YALVGFVPLLAAEV
+265 YAVIGFMPLFLDEF
-279 RNQGAREATRRFIH
+279 RTQGARESIRRFAH
-293 VAYVLL
+293 VLYVLL
-299 PSLILGYLIMG
+299 PSLVLGYLIMG
-310 LIWPWSIMEPGNP
+310 LIWPWSVIQPGNP
-323 FGALNYFSHF
+323 FRALTYFSTF

-361 ALQLP
+361 ALQMP

-372 AIVGA
+372 FIAGVVGSL
-377 VGALVA
+377 AL
-383 LTRGDVPARRKTILL
+383 LSRGDVPARRKTILL
-398 IVTLAATL
+398 MLTTAATL
-406 PLATAMAK
+406 PLLIAMVK

-431 MTVLAGTAF
+431 MTVLAGVAF
-440 AWGMDWLKENRR
+440 AWGMNCLKDNRR
-452 HWQPAA
+452 NWQPAA
-458 VAIFAFGLLLPLSEM
+458 VAIFAFGLMLPLTEM
-473 IRLHPYEYTHFNHIA
+473 IRLHPYQYTHFNHIA
-488 GTVRGADDLYMLDY
+488 GTVRAADDLYMLDY

-508 QASDGLREQL
+508 QASDGLRDELDQ
-518 AERQEA
+518 RQES
-524 APAGRKWKVAV
+524 PPRGRKWKVAV

-565 GEFYCKGLL
+565 GEFYCKGLT

-596 RSISSLLAIPAP
+596 RSISSLLSIPAP

>member
-1 MATFTLSGLLRRI
+1 
-14 RGNYATIPNYLEME
+14 
-28 LRYMDA
+28 
-34 GERGPKAPTLGQGTP
+34 
-49 GYHSHV
+49 
-55 IYIVMSSITTSI
+55 MSSITTSTI
-67 IVTPSRRSVE
+67 DTPARRSVE
-77 RTCDDLAIVVL
+77 RTCDDLAIIAL
-88 VAVGLIASLT
+88 GAVALIAGLT

-160 ETRRLLGAIVGLI
+160 ETRRLLGAIVGVT

-217 AVAMVILTLGLV
+217 AVAMVILMLGLV
-229 RLAEEYPQ
+229 RLAEEYPS

-245 VGLGAGLSIGSRI
+245 VGLGAGLSVGSRI
-258 LGGLGLI
+258 LGGLALF
-265 YALVGFVPLLAAEV
+265 YALAGFVPLFVAEI
-279 RNQGAREATRRFIH
+279 RSLGMREAIRRFLH
-293 VAYVLL
+293 VLHVLL
-299 PSLILGYLIMG
+299 PGLIFGYLVMG
-310 LIWPWSIMEPGNP
+310 LIWPWSIMEPANP
-323 FGALNYFSHF
+323 FRALTYFSYF
-333 FEKPWKEMFDGALV
+333 FEKPWKEMFDGAMV

-372 AIVGA
+372 SIAGA
-377 VGALVA
+377 FGTVISLSRA
-383 LTRGDVPARRKTILL
+383 DVTARRKTILL
-398 IVTLAATL
+398 MLTLAATL
-406 PLATAMAK
+406 PLVIAMVK

-431 MTVLAGTAF
+431 MTVLAGAAF
-440 AWGMDWLKENRR
+440 AWGMNWLKENRR
-452 HWQPAA
+452 SWQPVA

-473 IRLHPYEYTHFNHIA
+473 IRLHPYQYTHFNHIA
-488 GTVRGADDLYMLDY
+488 GTVRGADDRFMLDY

-518 AERQEA
+518 DERQES
-524 APAGRKWKVAV
+524 PPHGHKWKVAV

-551 IGWDSHAADFAMTL
+551 IGWDSRAADFAMTL
-565 GEFYCKGLL
+565 GEFYCKGLT
-574 APVMV
+574 APVLV

>member
-1 MATFTLSGLLRRI
+1 
-14 RGNYATIPNYLEME
+14 
-28 LRYMDA
+28 
-34 GERGPKAPTLGQGTP
+34 
-49 GYHSHV
+49 
-55 IYIVMSSITTSI
+55 MSSITASAI
-67 IVTPSRRSVE
+67 DTPARRSVE
-77 RTCDDLAIVVL
+77 RTCDELAIAVL
-88 VAVGLIASLT
+88 AAIGLIASLT

-126 KDTGALS
+126 KDTAALS

-143 FDMAAALLHK
+143 FDMVAALLHK
-153 VIPLELF
+153 IIPLELF
-160 ETRRLLGAIVGLI
+160 ETRRLLGAIVGVI

-181 GRRVGGPLAGL
+181 GRRVGGALGGL
-192 AALLLLA
+192 ATLLLLA

-217 AVAMVILTLGLV
+217 AISMVVLMLGLV
-229 RLAEEYPQ
+229 RLAQEYPQ

-258 LGGLGLI
+258 LAGM
-265 YALVGFVPLLAAEV
+265 ALVYAVIGFAPLLLEEFRSHGLRETV
-279 RNQGAREATRRFIH
+279 RRLAH
-293 VAYVLL
+293 VVYVLL
-299 PSLILGYLIMG
+299 PGMVFGYLVMG
-310 LIWPWSIMEPGNP
+310 LIWPWAIMEPGNP
-323 FGALNYFSHF
+323 FRALTYFSHF

-366 EVLLGL
+366 EVLLVL
-372 AIVGA
+372 CIAAVVGTFMS
-377 VGALVA
+377 LS
-383 LTRGDVPARRKTILL
+383 RSDVPARRKTVFLML
-398 IVTLAATL
+398 TLAATL
-406 PLATAMAK
+406 PLAVAMVK

-431 MTVLAGTAF
+431 MAVLAGAAF
-440 AWGMDWLKENRR
+440 AWSMNWLKHSHRR
-452 HWQPAA
+452 WQP
-458 VAIFAFGLLLPLSEM
+458 VVLGIFTFGLMLPLGEM
-473 IRLHPYEYTHFNHIA
+473 IRLHPYQYTHFNFIA
-488 GTVRGADDLYMLDY
+488 GTVRSADNLFMLDY

-508 QASDGLREQL
+508 QASDGLREEL
-518 AERQEA
+518 IERQEFP
-524 APAGRKWKVAV
+524 PANRKWKVAV

-551 IGWDSHAADFAMTL
+551 IGWDSSAADFAMTL
-565 GEFYCKGLL
+565 GEFYCKGLT

-596 RSISSLLAIPAP
+596 QSISNLLAIPAP